1 MPQVQAKRRLVKS
14 PPELWTELSDAAALA
29 RHLGEFGEI
38 RITRLEPE
46 TKVVWEGDRVNGSV
60 EIESSGWGTQV
71 IFTVDVGA
79 QEPVPAPDPEPE
91 PEPEPD
97 AVEPKPE
104 PEPEPD
110 ELPATSDQ
118 HIPEPAFRPMTAA
131 AQRRG
136 FLARLFGFDGDRVE
150 TVIEQARETV
160 EVEAEEQPAPEPPPE
175 PAPEPEPEPE
185 PLPDPEPT
193 PEPEPAAGQRATGN
207 GQLDEQ
213 QILENVLDSL
223 GQAHHRPFSRA

>member
-46 TKVVWEGDRVNGSV
+46 TRVVWEGDRVNGSV

-71 IFTVDVGA
+71 IFTVDVEA
-79 QEPVPAPDPEPE
+79 EEPVPEPVPE

-97 AVEPKPE
+97 PE
-104 PEPEPD
+104 PER
-110 ELPATSDQ
+110 PATSGEPD
-118 HIPEPAFRPMTAA
+118 PDPTPPAFRPMTAA

-136 FLARLFGFDGDRVE
+136 FLARLFGFNGDRVE

-160 EVEAEEQPAPEPPPE
+160 EVEAEHQPEPELP
-175 PAPEPEPEPE
+175 PEPEPEPAPD
-185 PLPDPEPT
+185 PLPDPQPT
-193 PEPEPAAGQRATGN
+193 PEPEPVAEASPGQR
-207 GQLDEQ
+207 DEQ

>member
-71 IFTVDVGA
+71 IFTVDVEA
-79 QEPVPAPDPEPE
+79 EETAPPPEPE
-91 PEPEPD
+91 PEPEP
-97 AVEPKPE
+97 APEPEQE
-104 PEPEPD
+104 PEPELEPVAV
-110 ELPATSDQ
+110 EVE
-118 HIPEPAFRPMTAA
+118 PEPDPKQPSYRPMTAA

-136 FLARLFGFDGDRVE
+136 FIARLFGWDGDRVDAL
-150 TVIEQARETV
+150 IEQARETV
-160 EVEAEEQPAPEPPPE
+160 AT
-175 PAPEPEPEPE
+175 EPE
-185 PLPDPEPT
+185 
-193 PEPEPAAGQRATGN
+193 
-207 GQLDEQ
+207 
-213 QILENVLDSL
+213 
-223 GQAHHRPFSRA
+223 H